1 MMRARKTPGNGLT
14 KEMNLTDKGV
24 LLGDLNLPL
33 FLELST
39 ASAAVAGAATDVGEK
54 RVGETSKH
62 TGRHERKQAG
72 RQAGSTFVL

>member
-1 MMRARKTPGNGLT
+1 MRRVAWRTLT
-14 KEMNLTDKGV
+14 Y
-24 LLGDLNLPL
+24 L
-33 FLELST
+33 FSWGFAT
-39 ASAAVAGAATDVGEK
+39 ASAAVLAVAATDVGEK